1 VRTNGDH
8 LVIQTDKDKTRSVYD
23 EEFDY
28 SPQICSMKHT
38 AFKFLIA
45 LALCLSSVHGQ
56 TPYIVKNV
64 TNGVSFYHM
73 THTLTVDDIRLEYPS
88 EYYDKQWPQ
97 SSSDACKIGSNGHFN
112 VFISKESFSILAPY
126 CKSEWLKVTMNG
138 RSNSNA
144 DIESKK
150 VLWDQITEVKSGE
163 RQNVEIVLELN
174 YADVVSGAP
183 LTMILTQCNLS
194 FRTANGAY
202 IDNTESLR

>member
-1 VRTNGDH
+1 MHTNAVKYIIP
-8 LVIQTDKDKTRSVYD
+8 LILFFS
-23 EEFDY
+23 
-28 SPQICSMKHT
+28 T
-38 AFKFLIA
+38 A
-45 LALCLSSVHGQ
+45 HGQ
-56 TPYIVKNV
+56 APKIIENV

-73 THTLTVDDIRLEYPS
+73 THDLTVNDIRLEYPS

-97 SSSDACKIGSNGHFN
+97 SSSGACEIGSNGHFN
-112 VFISKESFSILAPY
+112 VFISKESFSIPAPY

-150 VLWDQITEVKSGE
+150 VLWDQITEVKNGE

-202 IDNTESLR
+202 IDNTESLK